1 MSLDGSPLASRKIG
15 SMTTDEIILRVTPEA
30 AEAFRRASPAE
41 QLKLETLVSLQLLAK
56 LQPPRPLDDIIEDIS
71 KHAQDTGL
79 TPELLEEL
87 LRDDA

>member
-1 MSLDGSPLASRKIG
+1 
-15 SMTTDEIILRVTPEA
+15 MTAEEITLRVTPEA

-41 QLKLETLVSLQLLAK
+41 QLKLETLVSLQLLAM
-56 LQPPRPLDDIIEDIS
+56 LQPSRPLDEIIEDIG
-71 KHAQDTGL
+71 KHAQEAGL